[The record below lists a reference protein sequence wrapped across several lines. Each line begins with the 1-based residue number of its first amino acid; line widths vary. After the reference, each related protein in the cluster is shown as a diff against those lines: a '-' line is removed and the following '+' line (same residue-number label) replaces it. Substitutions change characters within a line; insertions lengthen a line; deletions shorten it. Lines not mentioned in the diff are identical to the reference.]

1 MTTVAGYVGS
11 KPTAKHV
18 TIQSLMIE
26 KLRHRSPPGFAA
38 IELAGGF
45 FLQSLY
51 CPGES
56 HHSLPAIDRD
66 RDIHVVGS
74 LRLDN
79 RLELAAL
86 LDLVQPLPSDTELAL
101 AAYIKWGDRFPEHF
115 LGDFTCAIWDG
126 ELNRLLCVRDQL
138 GVRPF
143 YYAHVDGDFIFASEP
158 DAILSNPGFPRRLNQ
173 EMITDLVCGI
183 VTSHSQTNFLDLQ
196 KLAPAHVLILENGA
210 IRTNRYWSPPPIGTY
225 QTKSEAELIGEFRDL
240 FLQAVAC
247 RIPSTNALGSALS
260 GGLDSSSI
268 VRAAVHH
275 LATQNRLPLKTFSIV
290 FDETPEH
297 NERDYQESVVAMGGV
312 AHTFVPG
319 DCHSQLQN
327 VHDWLRRHSG
337 PVIAPGFAMG
347 DMFLN
352 AIQKEGVQVFLDG
365 LGGDEVVSHGALRWK
380 ELALKGD
387 WVKLAI
393 DQWRSSSKTGLNPFS
408 LFWRVFASFGPL
420 RPLIWRVRHL
430 RDRLMSPRVL
440 RSNRYKSSDGVGV
453 LLSPQHPDFEAVTQR
468 MGAFS
473 AIRQNARTEQEDH
486 FGFLFA
492 PLQAYAIEYLD
503 QDNFAKGVE
512 ARYPFWDRRLVE
524 FCVTLPAELKV
535 RNGWSRYILRHAME
549 GLLPKKVQWR
559 TDKFNFMPQIGTGL
573 ASYDLDTLQRV
584 LIDKKDA
591 YEGLMNGD
599 FIQEAFDA
607 IKSSEGK
614 ADDLFTSALLRAAS
628 VALFLEAEE
637 T

>member
-1 MTTVAGYVGS
+1 
-11 KPTAKHV
+11 
-18 TIQSLMIE
+18 MIE
-26 KLRHRSPPGFAA
+26 KLRHRSPPGFTPLP
-38 IELAGGF
+38 ITSGF
-45 FLQSLY
+45 ILQSLY
-51 CPGES
+51 CPGEA
-56 HHSLPAIDRD
+56 HHSMPAIDDD

-74 LRLDN
+74 VRLDN

-86 LDLVQPLPSDTELAL
+86 LNLAQPLPSDTELVL
-101 AAYIKWGDRFPEHF
+101 AAYIKWGDRFPEYL

-126 ELNRLLCVRDQL
+126 ALERLVCVRDQL

-143 YYAHVDGDFIFASEP
+143 YYAHVDGDFFFASEP
-158 DAILSNPGFPRRLNQ
+158 DAILSTPGFPRRVNQ

-183 VTSHSQTNFLDLQ
+183 VTSHSQTNYLDLHR
-196 KLAPAHVLILENGA
+196 LPPAHMLILEKGA
-210 IRTNRYWSPPPIGTY
+210 VQTSRYWSPPSTGTY
-225 QTKSEAELIGEFRDL
+225 QTKSESELISEFRSL

-268 VRAAVHH
+268 VRAAVDH
-275 LATQNRLPLKTFSIV
+275 LTAQNRLPLKTFSLV

-327 VHDWLRRHSG
+327 VHDWLRRHGG

-347 DMFLN
+347 DLILG
-352 AIQKEGVQVFLDG
+352 AIQQEGVQVYLDG
-365 LGGDEVVSHGALRWK
+365 LGGDEVVSHGAMRWK

-387 WVKLAI
+387 WIKLAI
-393 DQWRSSSKTGLNPFS
+393 DQWRSRNNTGLNPFS
-408 LFWRVFASFGPL
+408 LFWRAFASFGPL
-420 RPLIWRVRHL
+420 RPLIWRMRHL
-430 RDRLMSPRVL
+430 RDRLLTPWL
-440 RSNRYKSSDGVGV
+440 RSSNPFKGSDGVGV
-453 LLSPQHPDFEAVTQR
+453 LLSIEHPDFEAATQK
-468 MGAFS
+468 MGAFA

-486 FGFLFA
+486 FGILFA

-524 FCVTLPAELKV
+524 FCLTLPAELKLK
-535 RNGWSRYILRHAME
+535 NGWSRYILRHAME

-607 IKSSEGK
+607 IKTSQGK
-614 ADDLFTSALLRAAS
+614 VDDLCISVLLRAAS
-628 VALFLEAEE
+628 VALFLEAEKPNS
-637 T
+637 